1 MHEKFKNIQENF
13 AYTLLQETPTRW
25 NSFYMMIERILA
37 THEAMAL
44 VLLATR
50 NAPLPFTADETNM
63 LKDIENLLSVFQQVS
78 EKVSGGTY
86 VTISLIIPLTYGLY
100 RKVQNFSPQTSVGEV
115 LKNCFFES
123 IKNVCFHM
131 NNC

>member
-1 MHEKFKNIQENF
+1 
-13 AYTLLQETPTRW
+13 
-25 NSFYMMIERILA
+25 MIIKRILA
-37 THEAMAL
+37 TYEDIAL

-86 VTISLIIPLTYGLY
+86 VTISLIIPLTNGLY
-100 RKVQNFSPQTSVGEV
+100 RKVQNFSPQLQTSVGEV
-115 LKNCFFES
+115 LKNS
-123 IKNVCFHM
+123 
-131 NNC
+131 